1 MQLDDNLAVAL
12 KKMEMM
18 EKLTK
23 ELPGLDCGSCGAP
36 SCQALA
42 EDIVRG
48 QAVERDCIFKM
59 REKGQS
65 LAQQM
70 IDLSNMQNL

>member
-1 MQLDDNLAVAL
+1 MINGVTMPIQIDDLL
-12 KKMEMM
+12 R
-18 EKLTK
+18 
-23 ELPGLDCGSCGAP
+23 
-36 SCQALA
+36 QALA

-48 QAVERDCIFKM
+48 QAVEMDCIFKM
-59 REKGQS
+59 REKVQS